1 MRSTIAMTHRRTRA
15 GRPTSVGQVLVLFV
29 LFLLVLLG
37 VSALG
42 IDYISWL
49 LTDRTLQNYSDH
61 AALAGASEFDLRQTG
76 ANCASLPATCTQARE
91 QAWKSLAN
99 DLDLR
104 DGANAPL
111 GDAAIV
117 ALGANDSPAG
127 GQADGTYGGQSI
139 TFLDRIWVS
148 TPPPGSQEYRSA
160 GGRYE
165 NTYGIVFVRVDRQVR
180 AFFGGAIGIT
190 PGPRTGWATA
200 GALPTDFALEIFCRN
215 NVAPESGVCVNSA
228 GLTIDGQGGIRL
240 LRGDIGSNESLV
252 VTANTGS
259 GVIVEAGNVF
269 VVNGT
274 CAPSSWNCPQ
284 TPAFTGGIADD
295 DPNAIPNVAIG
306 KNAFYIAPIPVP
318 QFESPINGT
327 TDHSYNCA
335 SADPTHLCVP
345 YKDQASS
352 SPSSPGDWT
361 CGATSASPVWCGTPT
376 VTTVSGSSSVSC
388 VGQGGGNPGNHYY
401 PNGVSAGASQISG
414 DAGHMQS
421 NGNEWQNID
430 DNATTPDPDTTS
442 TPANPPTD
450 WVYTDDINTT
460 GSASDS
466 FTVNLAAS
474 GPRNAGISTVRYTV
488 FKTDDGAVP
497 PLDNGNAVTVTVRLL
512 PGSGSTAIATDV
524 VRTLTNV
531 PTQYFFDVG
540 AGVIPA
546 AQFNSLRLQFTFDT
560 TGVSTDTERRGGGV
574 SAAEIEHPD
583 PQPSI
588 PPLIPPGY
596 YRSIIIPDSS
606 CAVLDPTGEY
616 AGILAYQRPGIY
628 QFGGSGSAS
637 DKKIKIGDGSFLI
650 GDGVTLVFDADW
662 PDSGSNQG
670 VAIGANGALVLNT
683 MRVPGVPPCTPSETE
698 TLSVNQSSP
707 SLGDLQYSGLCAA
720 WGVDT
725 TITSGI
731 RTGASAWPVC
741 TTSGATCLNRL
752 TDYNP
757 VAGYRGI
764 TFFFTPD
771 GWPPSGITNRFE
783 MQGGSGNEAGLA
795 FRGVLYAPYDDVKI
809 TGGNGFNTVGQ
820 VLAWTAKFNGG
831 SAFINLDY
839 PYDFTPAS
847 PYLLEPTV
855 SH

>member
-1 MRSTIAMTHRRTRA
+1 MTHRRTRA

-76 ANCASLPATCTQARE
+76 ANCASLPATCTEARE

-104 DGANAPL
+104 DAANAPL
-111 GDAAIV
+111 GNAAIV

-127 GQADGTYGGQSI
+127 GQPDGIYGGQSI

-148 TPPPGSQEYRSA
+148 TPPPGRQEYLSA
-160 GGRYE
+160 GGRYQ

-180 AFFGGAIGIT
+180 AFFGGAIGIN

-200 GALPTDFALEIFCRN
+200 GALPTDFALEVFCRN

-240 LRGDIGSNESLV
+240 VRGDIGSNESLV

-269 VVNGT
+269 VVNGN

-284 TPAFTGGIADD
+284 TPANTGGIADN
-295 DPNAIPNVAIG
+295 DPNAIPNVALG

-318 QFESPINGT
+318 QFESPINGNT
-327 TDHSYNCA
+327 VFTYNCA

-345 YKDQASS
+345 RKDQSSS
-352 SPSSPGDWT
+352 SPGSPGDWT

-376 VTTVSGSSSVSC
+376 VTTVSGSSTVAC
-388 VGQGGGNPGNHYY
+388 IGQGGGNPGNHYY
-401 PNGVSAGASQISG
+401 PVGVSAGASQITG
-414 DAGHMQS
+414 DTSHPQS
-421 NGNEWQNID
+421 NGDEWQNID
-430 DNATTPDPDTTS
+430 DNAVTPDPDTTA

-450 WVYTDDINTT
+450 WVYTDNINTS
-460 GSASDS
+460 GGASDS
-466 FTVNLAAS
+466 FTVNLGAS
-474 GPRNAGISTVRYTV
+474 GPRNSGLSTVRYTV
-488 FKTDDGAVP
+488 FKTNAGAIPGLDD
-497 PLDNGNAVTVTVRLL
+497 GNAVTVTVKLL
-512 PGSGSTAIATDV
+512 PGSGSTAIFTDV

-531 PTQYFFDVG
+531 PTQYSFSTG
-540 AGVIPA
+540 AIPA
-546 AQFNSLRLQFTFDT
+546 AQFNSLRLQFTFNTTTT
-560 TGVSTDTERRGGGV
+560 TGVTADRRGGGV

-588 PPLIPPGY
+588 PPMIPPGY
-596 YRSIIIPDSS
+596 YQSIIIPDDS

-616 AGILAYQRPGIY
+616 SGLLAYQMPGIY
-628 QFGGSGSAS
+628 YFGGGGSAS
-637 DKKIKIGDGSFLI
+637 NQKIKLGTNAYLI
-650 GDGVTLVFDADW
+650 GDGVTLVFDPNW

-670 VAIGANGALVLNT
+670 VATSGNSALVLNT

-698 TLSVNQSSP
+698 GSTVNESSP
-707 SLGDLQYSGLCAA
+707 SLGLLQYSAVCAA
-720 WGVDT
+720 WAVDT
-725 TITSGI
+725 SVTAGI
-731 RTGASAWPVC
+731 RPGANAWGYC
-741 TTSGATCLNRL
+741 TTSGVTCLNRL

-757 VAGYRGI
+757 TAGYRGI
-764 TFFFTPD
+764 TFYFTPA

-783 MQGGSGNEAGLA
+783 MQGTDAGIA
-795 FRGVLYAPYDDVKI
+795 FRGVMYAPYDDVKI
-809 TGGNGFNTVGQ
+809 SGGNGFATVGQ
-820 VLAWTAKFNGG
+820 VLAWSAKFNGG
-831 SAFINLDY
+831 SAAIDLDY